1 MRTKIIL
8 AITIIGIMVVIL
20 FNSELMPLR
29 RDISNTEIIMVAGLD
44 KVEEGYRIT
53 LLKRNQSSDSSSSSS
68 KSSDSSESKVICMT
82 ADSYSMALRQLQ
94 TTTDKFLTASH
105 IKYFI
110 IGEETLKTDI
120 EHVTDAI
127 ARGYQT
133 RLNSKIYI
141 AKEMSAK
148 DFLEKASKLDFK
160 VAEKIRNMEENF
172 WISSASVETSI
183 VDLGHITF
191 SERGD
196 GLVDTLEFYDSN
208 REEEEKMEPS
218 NDKNTNKEKTV
229 NSFTYGGAAIIANN
243 VLIEY
248 LNTEQTIYA
257 NYILKEDNVNVIK
270 IYDEEYFVSFR
281 VEKLNTDISFNF
293 DKNDVINEIIIDVD
307 FQADYEETNAEV
319 AIFTQKKIEYFEN
332 KLNNKVEE
340 QLREIIALEM
350 EKEVDFLN
358 LSQKLEFSHPFKYE
372 NNKKDFMKLLK
383 KSKITINGKGKIKTT
398 YDIIDSNEHQKG
410 EIL

>member
-8 AITIIGIMVVIL
+8 AITIIGIMVVVL
-20 FNSELMPLR
+20 FNAELMPLR

-44 KVEEGYRIT
+44 KVEDGYMIT
-53 LLKRNQSSDSSSSSS
+53 LLKRNQSSENSA
-68 KSSDSSESKVICMT
+68 SSEASQDSGKSKVIHMT

-110 IGEETLKTDI
+110 IGEDTLKTDI
-120 EHVTDAI
+120 LHLTDAI

-133 RLNSKIYI
+133 RLNSRIYI
-141 AKEMSAK
+141 AKGMSAK
-148 DFLEKASKLDFK
+148 EFLEKASKLKFK
-160 VAEKIRNMEENF
+160 VAEKIRNMEENY

-196 GLVDTLEFYDSN
+196 GLVDALEFYDSSM
-208 REEEEKMEPS
+208 EEEES
-218 NDKNTNKEKTV
+218 NEGSDSESSNKKQVVT
-229 NSFTYGGAAIIANN
+229 SFTYGGAAVIANN

-248 LNTEQTIYA
+248 LTEDQTIYA
-257 NYILKEDNVNVIK
+257 NYLLKENNVNVIRV
-270 IYDEEYFVSFR
+270 YDEQYFVSFR
-281 VEKLNTDISFNF
+281 LEKLNTNIKFKFNE
-293 DKNDVINEIIIDVD
+293 NDVINELVIDVE
-307 FQADYEETNAEV
+307 FGADYEETNAKTP
-319 AIFTQKKIEYFEN
+319 IFTQDKIDYFEN
-332 KLNNKVEE
+332 KLNDKVAE
-340 QLREIIALEM
+340 QLRQIINIEI

-358 LSQKLEFSHPFKYE
+358 LSQRLEFSHPFKYE
-372 NNKKDFMKLLK
+372 NNKGDFMELLK
-383 KSKITINGKGKIKTT
+383 NSKITINSNGKIKTT

-410 EIL
+410 EN

>member
-8 AITIIGIMVVIL
+8 AITIIGIMIVVL

-29 RDISNTEIIMVAGLD
+29 RDIANTEIVMVAGLD
-44 KVEEGYRIT
+44 KVEGGYMIT
-53 LLKRNQSSDSSSSSS
+53 LLKRNQSS
-68 KSSDSSESKVICMT
+68 SDSSGSTSSADTGESKVIYMT

-141 AKEMSAK
+141 AKGMSAK
-148 DFLEKASKLDFK
+148 EFLEKASKLDFK
-160 VAEKIRNMEENF
+160 VAEKISNMEENF
-172 WISSASVETSI
+172 WLSSASVETSI

-196 GLVDTLEFYDSN
+196 GLVDTLEFYDSSM
-208 REEEEKMEPS
+208 EEEENNEGS
-218 NDKNTNKEKTV
+218 GSENGSTEQAVT
-229 NSFTYGGAAIIANN
+229 SFTYGGAAVIANN

-248 LNTEQTIYA
+248 LTTEQTIFA

-270 IYDEEYFVSFR
+270 VYDEEYFVSFR
-281 VEKLNTDISFNF
+281 VEKLNTDIKFKFNE
-293 DKNDVINEIIIDVD
+293 NDVITEMVIDVE

-319 AIFTQKKIEYFEN
+319 PIFTQDKIDYFEN
-332 KLNNKVEE
+332 KLNDKVEE
-340 QLREIIALEM
+340 QIREIINTQI
-350 EKEVDFLN
+350 EKGVDFLN
-358 LSQKLEFSHPFKYE
+358 LSQSLEFSHPFKYE
-372 NNKKDFMKLLK
+372 SNKGDFIDLLK
-383 KSKITINGKGKIKTT
+383 NCKITINGNGKIQTT

-410 EIL
+410 ENE

>member
-44 KVEEGYRIT
+44 KVEDGYRIT
-53 LLKRNQSSDSSSSSS
+53 LLKRNQSSVDSSSSSES
-68 KSSDSSESKVICMT
+68 ADSGKSKVIYMT

-105 IKYFI
+105 INYFI
-110 IGEETLKTDI
+110 IGEDTLKTDI

-133 RLNSKIYI
+133 RLNSRIYI
-141 AKEMSAK
+141 AKGMSAK
-148 DFLEKASKLDFK
+148 EFLEKAAKLEFK

-172 WISSASVETSI
+172 WLSSASVETSI

-196 GLVDTLEFYDSN
+196 GLVDTLEFYDSSMEN
-208 REEEEKMEPS
+208 EE
-218 NDKNTNKEKTV
+218 NTDLENNGKEQTV
-229 NSFTYGGAAIIANN
+229 TSFTYGGAAVVANN

-248 LNTEQTIYA
+248 LDTEQTIFA
-257 NYILKEDNVNVIK
+257 NYILKQDNVNVIK
-270 IYDEEYFVSFR
+270 VYDKEYFVSFR
-281 VEKLNTDISFNF
+281 LEKLSTDINF
-293 DKNDVINEIIIDVD
+293 KFDENNVINELVIDVE
-307 FQADYEETNAEV
+307 FQADYEEANAEIP
-319 AIFTQKKIEYFEN
+319 IFTQDKIDYFEN
-332 KLNNKVEE
+332 KLNDKVEE
-340 QLREIIALEM
+340 QLREIINIEI
-350 EKEVDFLN
+350 EKDVDFLN
-358 LSQKLEFSHPFKYE
+358 LSQRLEFSHPFKYE
-372 NNKKDFMKLLK
+372 NNKQDFMELLK
-383 KSKITINGKGKIKTT
+383 NSKITINGKGKIKTT

-410 EIL
+410 ENE

>member
-8 AITIIGIMVVIL
+8 AITIIGLLLVVL

-29 RDISNTEIIMVAGLD
+29 RDIANTEIIMVAGLD
-44 KVEEGYRIT
+44 KVDSEYRIT
-53 LLKRNQSSDSSSSSS
+53 LLKRNQSVGTDSSST
-68 KSSDSSESKVICMT
+68 ESNDGKVIYMT
-82 ADSYSMALRQLQ
+82 ADSYSMALRKLQ

-141 AKEMSAK
+141 AKGMSAK
-148 DFLEKASKLDFK
+148 EFLEKASKLDFK

-172 WISSASVETSI
+172 WLSSASVETSI

-196 GLVDTLEFYDSN
+196 GLVDTLEFYNSDMEK
-208 REEEEKMEPS
+208 EENIEKS
-218 NDKNTNKEKTV
+218 NDEKSNKEQTV
-229 NSFTYGGAAIIANN
+229 TSFTYGGAAVIANN
-243 VLIEY
+243 LLIEY
-248 LNTEQTIYA
+248 LNTDQTIFA
-257 NYILKEDNVNVIK
+257 NYILRRDNVNVIK
-270 IYDEEYFVSFR
+270 VYDSGYFVSFR
-281 VEKLNTDISFNF
+281 VEKLNTNLSFNF
-293 DKNDVINEIIIDVD
+293 DENDTLNEIVIDVE
-307 FQADYEETNAEV
+307 FQADYEETNAQV
-319 AIFTQKKIEYFEN
+319 PIFTQDKIDYFEN

-340 QLREIIALEM
+340 QIREIIEVEI
-350 EKEVDFLN
+350 EKKVDFLN
-358 LSQKLEFSHPFKYE
+358 LSQRLEFKHPFKYE
-372 NNKKDFMKLLK
+372 NNKKDFIEILK
-383 KSKITINGKGKIKTT
+383 KSKISINGKGKIKTT

-410 EIL
+410 ENS